1 MNEGHDVMTNP
12 WRRTFTALSYIRGP
26 LVDDWVQLQVDALR
40 LKTTRAAPPPL
51 QRTDEALWI
60 EWKTDF
66 DAAFTDTT
74 KQQTAYRELQE
85 LRMKGTDIDA
95 FVAKFKRLATKA
107 EFGLDDAATKD
118 MFAKALN
125 RPLLEA
131 ILGRETFIPRQATLA
146 QWIAAAQA
154 EIQRHEIKYS
164 MLRKWPT
171 TWQSP
176 SKSNRGFNR
185 PSYQSNSSQRSSYT
199 HPNDRS
205 VPMDVD
211 VVRRATSEDQKKKF
225 RVEGRCFECDKQ
237 GHMARFCPNKRRQ
250 SQERSQQRRPQ
261 TQPKPKQRDFKKR
274 FNPKA
279 SFARVVEVEDD
290 SDNEDT
296 YTDEDSISEP
306 DSEPNELNISD
317 LAARTARFSDDQR
330 DEWVTEMKKLGV
342 DF

>member
-1 MNEGHDVMTNP
+1 MTNP

-85 LRMKGTDIDA
+85 LHMKGTDIDA

-185 PSYQSNSSQRSSYT
+185 PSYQSNSSQRLVIGRG
-199 HPNDRS
+199 HPRVFPW
-205 VPMDVD
+205 VPVPLP
-211 VVRRATSEDQKKKF
+211 
-225 RVEGRCFECDKQ
+225 G
-237 GHMARFCPNKRRQ
+237 
-250 SQERSQQRRPQ
+250 Q
-261 TQPKPKQRDFKKR
+261 TRD
-274 FNPKA
+274 P
-279 SFARVVEVEDD
+279 
-290 SDNEDT
+290 
-296 YTDEDSISEP
+296 P
-306 DSEPNELNISD
+306 
-317 LAARTARFSDDQR
+317 
-330 DEWVTEMKKLGV
+330 LG
-342 DF
+342 